1 VSDLAFI
8 PPPPETA
15 VPEPQRPKVRRQ
27 IVAAAL
33 SALLPGAG
41 QLFRGHKKKALF
53 LFVGL
58 TAIWFGF
65 WILRLPTSYP
75 GLMFLIWMCLLLS
88 LFAVFDALLSK
99 DAGSSARVSRWW
111 IFVGIPLHY
120 LGTNLVFTLL
130 LLGSGFQTFRFVSS
144 SMEPT
149 ILPGD
154 KFVAD
159 KRYYQ
164 LHPSHR
170 GDLALLRYSKD
181 VTVKRIIAIDGDT
194 IEGKRQKIFLN
205 GEPLY
210 EPFVRHEFREGLDP
224 ELDTFGPVKI
234 PPGKYFVMGDNRDV
248 SLDSRSTE
256 IGLLD
261 VTAIVG
267 RPLYGYH
274 IVDKPHYWELQ

>member
-1 VSDLAFI
+1 
-8 PPPPETA
+8 
-15 VPEPQRPKVRRQ
+15 
-27 IVAAAL
+27 
-33 SALLPGAG
+33 
-41 QLFRGHKKKALF
+41 
-53 LFVGL
+53 VG
-58 TAIWFGF
+58 
-65 WILRLPTSYP
+65 
-75 GLMFLIWMCLLLS
+75 
-88 LFAVFDALLSK
+88 
-99 DAGSSARVSRWW
+99 
-111 IFVGIPLHY
+111 PLHY
-120 LGTNLVFTLL
+120 LGANLVFTLL

-144 SMEPT
+144 SMEPM
-149 ILPGD
+149 ILFGD

-159 KRYYQ
+159 KRHYQ

-170 GDLALLRYSKD
+170 GDLALLRYSKE
-181 VTVKRIIAIDGDT
+181 VTVKRIIAIGGDT

-224 ELDTFGPVKI
+224 ALDTFGPVKI

-256 IGLLD
+256 IRLTD

-274 IVDKPHYWELQ
+274 IFDKPHYWELQ